1 MPFEQIVHQHG
12 DDLYRLAVLLTP
24 DAVAARA
31 LLQRVARGLRRRE
44 PAGAL
49 DVARALL
56 EHARTRRNPLRRNET
71 PGWTGASGVRPEDAP
86 LLAAIARLTHA
97 QRLALG
103 MAMLH
108 SFDSADQTSY
118 TIAGQAWR
126 ALVRDALL
134 ALLPDV
140 DPDID
145 PSLFEP
151 DQAPEACRATRAAL
165 TLDPAAASDS
175 SDVRGHLALCETCRQ
190 AARDWRRAVMRI
202 EETLRDALRPYRL
215 SEDVAAQAIAAARP
229 DSRPIGRR
237 LIESRWLH
245 RALLPLAALF
255 LATLIVWP
263 RGNTEEPTDPVAP
276 AYSLHE
282 LLERAEQT
290 LYTPSPGEGGW
301 QGGYLI
307 RWTFVDQTYANLR
320 GDLWID
326 RENGQHRI
334 QLVHQQG
341 GAPYEFQLADSRDRA
356 WYAVA
361 PAYSATL
368 GLPLEGEESQGVRA
382 DADAALRQRL
392 LQARLHSGAWAT
404 PRLYLAQA
412 RTAEVQRWGRRQLD
426 DGTQVEVIGFRGVS
440 LLGFP
445 PDAPDAGD
453 TSATILLAIDGAT
466 GSLREIRELIG
477 PPEGEQVSRTVWAF
491 DGGRE
496 ADPREEARIF
506 GIAFAWNGQGTF
518 IRQEEIVSPSLPLVP
533 PEMIIPLE
541 QAMREMIVLPDP
553 PPDTVEAILAR
564 STWSIDDDAWYAGS
578 GHMAIYIGSGRRLSI
593 RVLPAPDV
601 QALDEFINAD
611 ADRVRVGA
619 YGVWLRPGLRWNY
632 QAIVVDVQ
640 SPVWEAPEGG
650 GGEHRQPLTTVV
662 EGQPPLGEAPES
674 NGGGY
679 PLPYQAI
686 LVDGR
691 SPLRG
696 YVAEVKAQG
705 YTRAE
710 LLRVLASLDVVTPQ
724 RYEEQR
730 AFFAAG
736 AARAPRR

>member
-1 MPFEQIVHQHG
+1 MDSFEQIIRQHG

-24 DAVAARA
+24 DSATANA
-31 LLQRVARGLRRRE
+31 LVRRVARGFRKRE

-49 DVARALL
+49 DVACALL
-56 EHARTRRNPLRRNET
+56 EHARKRRHPLRRHVS
-71 PGWTGASGVRPEDAP
+71 PGWTGASGVRPEDEP

-103 MAMLH
+103 MAVLH
-108 SFDSADQTSY
+108 SFDSVDRSMHA
-118 TIAGQAWR
+118 IAGQAWR
-126 ALVRDALL
+126 ALIRDAVL
-134 ALLPDV
+134 ALLPAV
-140 DPDID
+140 DPEVD

-151 DQAPEACRATRAAL
+151 DQAPEECRATRAAL

-175 SDVRGHLALCETCRQ
+175 SDVRGHLALCATCRL
-190 AARDWRRAVMRI
+190 AARDWRRAVMRV
-202 EETLRDALRPYRL
+202 EETLRDALRPFRL
-215 SEDVAAQAIAAARP
+215 PEDVAAQAIAAARP
-229 DSRPIGRR
+229 DPRPIGRR
-237 LIESRWLH
+237 LIESRWSR

-255 LATLIVWP
+255 LAALIVWP
-263 RGNTEEPTDPVAP
+263 RGDAGESSVPEAP
-276 AYSLHE
+276 AYSLRE
-282 LLERAEQT
+282 LIERAEQT

-307 RWTFVDQTYANLR
+307 RWTFADQTYANLR

-326 RENGQHRI
+326 RETGQHRI

-368 GLPLEGEESQGVRA
+368 GLPLEGEESQGIRV

-506 GIAFAWNGQGTF
+506 GIAFAWNGRGTF
-518 IRQEEIVSPSLPLVP
+518 IRQEEIVSPYLPLVP
-533 PEMIIPLE
+533 PETIIPLE
-541 QAMREMIVLPDP
+541 RAMHDIIVLPDP

-564 STWSIDDDAWYAGS
+564 GAWSIDDDAWDAGS
-578 GHMAIYIGSGRRLSI
+578 GHIAIYIGSGRRLII
-593 RVLPAPDV
+593 RVLPAPDI

-611 ADRVRVGA
+611 VERVRVGA
-619 YGVWLRPGLRWNY
+619 YEVWLRPGLRWNY
-632 QAIVVDVQ
+632 QAIVIDVQ
-640 SPVWEAPEGG
+640 SPRW
-650 GGEHRQPLTTVV
+650 
-662 EGQPPLGEAPES
+662 
-674 NGGGY
+674 
-679 PLPYQAI
+679 
-686 LVDGR
+686 
-691 SPLRG
+691 G
-696 YVAEVKAQG
+696 YVVRVEAQG

-710 LLRVLASLDVVTPQ
+710 LLKTLASLDLMTPQ
-724 RYEEQR
+724 RYTEQR
-730 AFFAAG
+730 ALFDAGAAG
-736 AARAPRR
+736 APRR